1 MYNKRVETFIS
12 RPSNAHELFSSLS
25 KFNITEINDLVS
37 DIFGHVYW
45 IEKGAKWTQ
54 PNQNKWYVARC
65 HKLISILKSLLDKNW
80 FKPETNSRGN
90 MITREKASSIAMFY
104 LENVNSEP
112 GQYLYNEGLRSCITL
127 PQELKIISYSEGD
140 VTIVTCPD
148 QESFD
153 SEIEAIIEWEREY
166 A

>member
-1 MYNKRVETFIS
+1 MYNKTVETFIS
-12 RPSNAHELFSSLS
+12 RPSNAHEFFSSLN
-25 KFNITEINDLVS
+25 KLNITEVNDLVS

-45 IEKGAKWTQ
+45 IEKGATWAKTYQ
-54 PNQNKWYVARC
+54 DQWYVARC
-65 HKLISILKSLLDKNW
+65 HKLISILKSLLEKER
-80 FKPETNSRGN
+80 FEPEKNSRGN
-90 MITREKASSIAMFY
+90 MITRTRASSVAMFY
-104 LENVNSEP
+104 LENVNSTP
-112 GQYLYNEGLRSCITL
+112 GKYLYNEGLRSCITL
-127 PQELKIISYSEGD
+127 PLELKIISYSEGD